1 MKTFLIELVV
11 VFFLGSVGLLHAK
24 MTPATFNAGESL
36 TSGKLFLN
44 QVDTVSLYLST
55 ERIVYVPRLTQ
66 DLHLSV
72 SLTLLG
78 MSFGSNTT
86 EMEKFVVRHIQA
98 FNKTLKE
105 RLEFYAPQL
114 AKEFDPNQDVDFVV
128 KVGADQ
134 KSVATW
140 QGGEWKWIDTSK
152 KQASV
157 VEVGSDKKKCPAMI
171 GTKKEEGT
179 PPAIEASATPPPSR

>member
-1 MKTFLIELVV
+1 MIGLMA
-11 VFFLGSVGLLHAK
+11 VFFLGNVGSLHAK
-24 MTPATFNAGESL
+24 MTPTTFNAGESL

-55 ERIVYVPRLTQ
+55 EKIVYVPRLTQ

-72 SLTLLG
+72 SLTLLS
-78 MSFGSNTT
+78 MSFGSDAA
-86 EMEKFVVRHIQA
+86 EMEKFVTRHIHV

-128 KVGADQ
+128 KVGAEQ

-140 QGGEWKWIDTSK
+140 QGGEWKWIDASK
-152 KQASV
+152 KQNSV
-157 VEVGSDKKKCPAMI
+157 AEVGSDKKKCPAMI
-171 GTKKEEGT
+171 GIKKEEET
-179 PPAIEASATPPPSR
+179 PPTIEAAATPPPS

>member
-1 MKTFLIELVV
+1 MKTFLIGLVA
-11 VFFLGSVGLLHAK
+11 VFFLGSVGSLHAK

-44 QVDTVSLYLST
+44 QVDTVSLYLTT
-55 ERIVYVPRLTQ
+55 ERIIYVPRLTEG
-66 DLHLSV
+66 LHLNV
-72 SLTLLG
+72 GLTLLG
-78 MSFGSNTT
+78 MSFGSDAA
-86 EMEKFVVRHIQA
+86 EMEKFVTRHIHA

-140 QGGEWKWIDTSK
+140 QGGEWKWIDTLKEQTRVSEGR
-152 KQASV
+152 S
-157 VEVGSDKKKCPAMI
+157 KKKCPALI
-171 GTKKEEGT
+171 GTKKTEET
-179 PPAIEASATPPPSR
+179 PPVTEALATPPPS